1 MRHIKIDPIF
11 NELKDRVFVKDYR
24 FLFFAKNIGKNISRS
39 LSSKYSLKRLDY
51 AK

>member
-11 NELKDRVFVKDYR
+11 NELKDRVKDDR
-24 FLFFAKNIGKNISRS
+24 FLFFAKNICKNISRI
-39 LSSKYSLKRLDY
+39 LSSKYSQKRLDY